1 MPLYVEIVNHTPMIS
16 NTVDTCIIT
25 PELERYGQGHLLMT

>member
-16 NTVDTCIIT
+16 NTVDTCIT